1 MNMENE
7 TGEYMNM
14 ENENDYEYETGE
26 WICKNDHDEYFYPG
40 ISIFVKCMILN
51 VCYYVRLLRNP
62 PFPM

>member
-1 MNMENE
+1 
-7 TGEYMNM
+7 MNM